1 MDNTGYAPEEP
12 IAAVATAL
20 APAALGIIRVS
31 GKNSIQLLS
40 KIFSRPKALNQ
51 AAGNTIVYGWIVEPS
66 GDGSQDPNGGG
77 QNAPRGGDCAQDQNC
92 GGGQEA
98 SQDKDAPR
106 DGDCS
111 QGQKAARI
119 DEVLVS
125 VFRAPKSFTGEEM
138 AEISCH
144 GGTAV
149 VTKIF
154 NALLKVGFRQAERG
168 EFTFRAYINGKA
180 DLTKAEAV
188 REIIESRTNA
198 SSQKAAGRL
207 AGNLSERI
215 AAIQKSLVDTLA
227 QIEVEIEYPEDEET
241 IADSYDQTKLLEAIA
256 SLETLASTWKSEK
269 IYQEGARLV
278 LCGKTNAGKSSLFN
292 SLLKEERAIVSDI
305 EGTTRDWIESWISID
320 GIPARLFDTAGLR
333 KTSDEIEA
341 RGVESAKELSDEAD
355 LLLYL
360 ADISA
365 SKDDIDLDF
374 LAERKEP
381 VIFVWNKIDKIGAN
395 QEASQDQKAA
405 EQKSVTDQDAAAAAT
420 DGKTITAGGE
430 NRLQAQEAAQ
440 KFLEASAAKIPTL
453 AAQVFVSA
461 KDGSGVKDLVAAA
474 KSVLLKGSD
483 TDRGQAGLGSERQK
497 RLVEQALESLRHA
510 ASLQKGYSL
519 DAAVQDIEDALDFLG
534 ELTGRVTADDI
545 LESVFSHFCVGK

>member
-1 MDNTGYAPEEP
+1 MDNTGYTPEEP

-40 KIFSRPKALNQ
+40 KIFSRPKALNE
-51 AAGNTIVYGWIVEPS
+51 AAGNTIVYGWIVDS
-66 GDGSQDPNGGG
+66 D
-77 QNAPRGGDCAQDQNC
+77 
-92 GGGQEA
+92 
-98 SQDKDAPR
+98 
-106 DGDCS
+106 
-111 QGQKAARI
+111 ARI

-149 VTKIF
+149 VTQIF
-154 NALLKVGFRQAERG
+154 NLLLQNGFRQAERG
-168 EFTFRAYINGKA
+168 EFTFRAFINGKA

-188 REIIESRTNA
+188 REIIESRTGA

-207 AGNLSERI
+207 AGNLSQEIERV
-215 AAIQKSLVDTLA
+215 QKSLIDTLA

-241 IADSYDQTKLLEAIA
+241 IADAYDQTKLLEAIA
-256 SLETLASTWKSEK
+256 QLETLASTWKSEK
-269 IYQEGARLV
+269 LYQEGARLV

-333 KTSDEIEA
+333 STSDEIEA

-365 SKDDIDLDF
+365 GKDDIDLDF

-381 VIFVWNKIDKIGAN
+381 VIFVWNKLDKLDQNADG
-395 QEASQDQKAA
+395 QEALQDKEAAAQAEKVSQDQKAA
-405 EQKSVTDQDAAAAAT
+405 ISE
-420 DGKTITAGGE
+420 
-430 NRLQAQEAAQ
+430 AQ
-440 KFLEASAAKIPTL
+440 KFYEAASQKIPAL
-453 AAQVFVSA
+453 SGQVFVSA
-461 KDGSGVKDLVAAA
+461 KNGGGVKDLVAMA
-474 KSVLLKGSD
+474 KALLLKGRETERS
-483 TDRGQAGLGSERQK
+483 QAGLGSERQK
-497 RLVEQALESLRHA
+497 RLVESALESLRHA

-545 LESVFSHFCVGK
+545 LDSVFSNFCVGK

>member
-1 MDNTGYAPEEP
+1 MDNTGYTPEEP

-40 KIFSRPKALNQ
+40 KIFSRPKALNE
-51 AAGNTIVYGWIVEPS
+51 AAGNTIVYGWIVEPNVER
-66 GDGSQDPNGGG
+66 SQD
-77 QNAPRGGDCAQDQNC
+77 
-92 GGGQEA
+92 
-98 SQDKDAPR
+98 
-106 DGDCS
+106 
-111 QGQKAARI
+111 QKAARV

-154 NALLKVGFRQAERG
+154 NLLLQNGFRQAERG
-168 EFTFRAYINGKA
+168 EFTFRAFINGKA

-188 REIIESRTNA
+188 REIIESRTGA

-207 AGNLSERI
+207 AGNLSQEIERV
-215 AAIQKSLVDTLA
+215 QKSLIDTLA

-241 IADSYDQTKLLEAIA
+241 IADAYDQTKLLEAIA
-256 SLETLASTWKSEK
+256 ALERLAHTWKSEK
-269 IYQEGARLV
+269 LYQEGARLV

-292 SLLKEERAIVSDI
+292 CLLKEERAIVSDI
-305 EGTTRDWIESWISID
+305 EGTTRDWIESWISLD

-333 KTSDEIEA
+333 QTSDEIEA
-341 RGVESAKELSDEAD
+341 RGVESAKALSDEAD
-355 LLLYL
+355 LILYL

-365 SKDDIDLDF
+365 DKEDIDLAF

-381 VIFVWNKIDKIGAN
+381 VIFVWNKLDKLPQDQKAAN
-395 QEASQDQKAA
+395 QEDSQDQKAA
-405 EQKSVTDQDAAAAAT
+405 ISEAK
-420 DGKTITAGGE
+420 KFY
-430 NRLQAQEAAQ
+430 EAAS
-440 KFLEASAAKIPTL
+440 KKIPAL
-453 AAQVFVSA
+453 SGQVFVSA
-461 KDGSGVKDLVAAA
+461 KNGGGVKDLVAMA
-474 KSVLLKGSD
+474 KGLLLKGQETERS
-483 TDRGQAGLGSERQK
+483 QAGLGSERQK
-497 RLVEQALESLRHA
+497 RLVESALESLRHA

-545 LESVFSHFCVGK
+545 LDSVFSNFCVGK

>member
-1 MDNTGYAPEEP
+1 MDNTGYTPEEP

-40 KIFSRPKALNQ
+40 KIFSRPKALNE
-51 AAGNTIVYGWIVEPS
+51 AAGNTIVYGWIVDS
-66 GDGSQDPNGGG
+66 D
-77 QNAPRGGDCAQDQNC
+77 
-92 GGGQEA
+92 
-98 SQDKDAPR
+98 
-106 DGDCS
+106 
-111 QGQKAARI
+111 ARI

-149 VTKIF
+149 VTQIF
-154 NALLKVGFRQAERG
+154 NLLLQNGFRQAERG
-168 EFTFRAYINGKA
+168 EFTFRAFINGKT

-207 AGNLSERI
+207 AGNLQAQI
-215 AAIQKSLVDTLA
+215 AAIQKSLIDTLA

-241 IADSYDQTKLLEAIA
+241 IADAYDQTKLLEAIA
-256 SLETLASTWKSEK
+256 QLETLASTWKSEK
-269 IYQEGARLV
+269 LYQEGARLV

-333 KTSDEIEA
+333 STSDEIEA
-341 RGVESAKELSDEAD
+341 RGVESAKELSGEAD

-365 SKDDIDLDF
+365 GKDDIDLDF

-381 VIFVWNKIDKIGAN
+381 VIFVWNKLDKV
-395 QEASQDQKAA
+395 SQDQKAA
-405 EQKSVTDQDAAAAAT
+405 ISE
-420 DGKTITAGGE
+420 
-430 NRLQAQEAAQ
+430 AQ
-440 KFLEASAAKIPTL
+440 KFYEAASKKIPAL
-453 AAQVFVSA
+453 SGQVFVSA
-461 KDGSGVKDLVAAA
+461 KNGGGVKDLVAMA
-474 KSVLLKGSD
+474 KALLLKGQETERS
-483 TDRGQAGLGSERQK
+483 QAGLGSERQK
-497 RLVEQALESLRHA
+497 RLVESALESLRHA

-545 LESVFSHFCVGK
+545 LDSVFSNFCVGK